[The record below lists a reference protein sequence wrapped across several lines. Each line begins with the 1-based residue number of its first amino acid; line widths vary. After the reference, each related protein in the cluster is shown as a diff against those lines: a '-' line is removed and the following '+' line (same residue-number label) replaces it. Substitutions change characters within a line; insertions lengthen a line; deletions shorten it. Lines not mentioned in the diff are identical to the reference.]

1 MGRITPL
8 PHITPARTLR
18 VFLWE
23 LGLAAGGAK
32 GLLLVPV
39 VVDSVVSSVMMA
51 GGGTSSIALAMASGG
66 WENVP
71 GRVLC
76 LLGGVGGVQVSGQV
90 AGII

>member
-1 MGRITPL
+1 MLKASTLLRHGSTPHL
-8 PHITPARTLR
+8 PARTLS

-32 GLLLVPV
+32 GLLLVPVV

-66 WENVP
+66 
-71 GRVLC
+71 
-76 LLGGVGGVQVSGQV
+76 
-90 AGII
+90 

>member
-1 MGRITPL
+1 MAIPL
-8 PHITPARTLR
+8 PHMTPARTLS

-51 GGGTSSIALAMASGG
+51 GGGMSSIALAMASGAGKTCRAESCACWEG
-66 WENVP
+66 W
-71 GRVLC
+71 
-76 LLGGVGGVQVSGQV
+76 GGCRGAGEWSS
-90 AGII
+90 GII